1 VSIDPGHSA
10 AYARLG
16 DIHLSAGRYADAIA
30 ALKASLLGRIPV
42 EHVHSKLAN
51 AYHSLGDVASAEAE
65 IRKEIQLAPKMA
77 SPHAILAGLLAEQGR
92 TDDARR
98 EFETALS
105 LTKDEQ
111 LRALFQRQLDA
122 LRP

>member
-1 VSIDPGHSA
+1 M
-10 AYARLG
+10 
-16 DIHLSAGRYADAIA
+16 
-30 ALKASLLGRIPV
+30 PV

-65 IRKEIQLAPKMA
+65 IRKEIQLAPRMA

-111 LRALFQRQLDA
+111 LRALFQRTA
-122 LRP
+122 RLRSSRKRNGATRFRAAPPCVQ